1 MLDTYYNQYYAT
13 KDILND
19 QRLSIRQQQEKWV
32 DAGISR
38 GEINASER
46 DRIIQAN
53 LTPFIMA
60 GINVDEVPEVPVE
73 MDLQTP
79 EDAATKIS
87 GDIGTVPV
95 PVELVVTNPG
105 ALRPSVGGG
114 SGVGSVKM
122 MQHANGL
129 PYVPYDNY
137 LALLHKGEQVVP
149 ARAAAGNFSSNLYVD
164 RMIMN
169 NGQDAQGLAGAVAAA
184 NRRVMRGRGS

>member
-1 MLDTYYNQYYAT
+1 MATAMVARIADTEGNARRDQAAQRVEELRPVLNQIQPDATSQKKAMGMLFGA
-13 KDILND
+13 LVGND
-19 QRLSIRQQQEKWV
+19 
-32 DAGISR
+32 
-38 GEINASER
+38 NA
-46 DRIIQAN
+46 
-53 LTPFIMA
+53 
-60 GINVDEVPEVPVE
+60 VEVPVE
-73 MDLQTP
+73 P
-79 EDAATKIS
+79 EVPDGASAQIS
-87 GDIGTVPV
+87 TDIGTVQV

-122 MQHANGL
+122 MRYANGL

-149 ARAAAGNFSSNLYVD
+149 ARATGNNFSSNLYVD